1 MLLISKVHI
10 YPMKTITKLYKEYKS
25 IFEMSAFICLLALL
39 LIGAGLISYVGSA
52 KADTKISSD
61 CVYYDEER
69 LDNGKKVCYYEC
81 DKESQDLVISELS
94 ECPTNE

>member
-1 MLLISKVHI
+1 
-10 YPMKTITKLYKEYKS
+10 MKTITKLYKEYKS

-61 CVYYDEER
+61 CVYYGEEK
-69 LDNGKKVCYYEC
+69 LDNGKRVCYYERE
-81 DKESQDLVISELS
+81 KEAQELVISELS

>member
-1 MLLISKVHI
+1 
-10 YPMKTITKLYKEYKS
+10 MKTIAKLYKEYGGFFGMLA
-25 IFEMSAFICLLALL
+25 IFSWLALIIGSTW
-39 LIGAGLISYVGSA
+39 LILHINSA

-61 CVYYDEER
+61 CIYYGEEK

-81 DKESQDLVISELS
+81 DKGPQDLVIDELS

>member
-1 MLLISKVHI
+1 
-10 YPMKTITKLYKEYKS
+10 MKTMTKLYKEYRS

-61 CVYYDEER
+61 CIYYDEEK

-81 DKESQDLVISELS
+81 DKESQDLVINELS

>member
-1 MLLISKVHI
+1 
-10 YPMKTITKLYKEYKS
+10 MKTMTKLYKEYKS

-69 LDNGKKVCYYEC
+69 LNNGKKVCYYEC
-81 DKESQDLVISELS
+81 DNESKEIVINELS
-94 ECPTNE
+94 ECPSNE

>member
-1 MLLISKVHI
+1 MA
-10 YPMKTITKLYKEYKS
+10 KLYKEYRS

-61 CVYYDEER
+61 CVYYGEEI
-69 LDNGKKVCYYEC
+69 LDNGKKICYYEC
-81 DKESQDLVISELS
+81 DKESQDLVIDELS

>member
-1 MLLISKVHI
+1 
-10 YPMKTITKLYKEYKS
+10 MKTITKLYKEYRS

-52 KADTKISSD
+52 KADTKISPD

-81 DKESQDLVISELS
+81 DIE
-94 ECPTNE
+94 

>member
-1 MLLISKVHI
+1 
-10 YPMKTITKLYKEYKS
+10 MKTIAKLYKEYRS
-25 IFEMSAFICLLALL
+25 IFEMLAFICLLALL
-39 LIGAGLISYVGSA
+39 LIGVWLISYINSA
-52 KADTKISSD
+52 KADTKISPD

-69 LDNGKKVCYYEC
+69 LDNGKKICYYEC

>member
-1 MLLISKVHI
+1 
-10 YPMKTITKLYKEYKS
+10 MKTMTKLYKEYKS

-69 LDNGKKVCYYEC
+69 IENGNKVCYYEC
-81 DKESQDLVISELS
+81 DNESKDLVINELS

>member
-1 MLLISKVHI
+1 
-10 YPMKTITKLYKEYKS
+10 MKTMAKLYKEYRS

-61 CVYYDEER
+61 CVYYGEEI
-69 LDNGKKVCYYEC
+69 LDNGKKICYYEC
-81 DKESQDLVISELS
+81 DKESQDLVIDELS